1 MSNSLRTKLPL
12 LFESQ
17 AQKEIT
23 YNEMIQALDVLLHTC
38 VIAIRNTPPSAV
50 NTGDSYI
57 VAKVNKIEDREGTGE
72 GDWSEHENKIAV
84 YDGDWKFIAAFDGLT
99 VWVKQ
104 EKCHYVF
111 DDGNWLRTR
120 AFEAP
125 TLPESSSTDD
135 FISVPF
141 PINNNKSKK

>member
-23 YNEMIQALDVLLHTC
+23 YNEMIQTLDVLLHAC

-57 VAKVNKIEDREGTGE
+57 VAKTHNENEQ
-72 GDWSEHENKIAV
+72 WYQHENKIAV
-84 YDGDWKFIAAFDGLT
+84 YDGNWKFISAFDGLT